1 MQSGITYPN
10 GLAIS
15 ADRTHLV
22 VALMGPCKLLRYW
35 IRGPKT
41 GTSEPLADLPG
52 YPDNVRADGKGG
64 LWVALHREKLELPF
78 GLDSHLLA
86 VRINADGQI
95 VQVMRGPKGI
105 RPTEVVEREGGKL
118 YMGSVE
124 LPYVAIVSE

>member
-1 MQSGITYPN
+1 VLQSGITYPN

-78 GLDSHLLA
+78 GPDSHLLA
-86 VRINADGQI
+86 VRINTGRQI
-95 VQVMRGPKGI
+95 VQVI
-105 RPTEVVEREGGKL
+105 FPT
-118 YMGSVE
+118 MGY
-124 LPYVAIVSE
+124 PPNFIT